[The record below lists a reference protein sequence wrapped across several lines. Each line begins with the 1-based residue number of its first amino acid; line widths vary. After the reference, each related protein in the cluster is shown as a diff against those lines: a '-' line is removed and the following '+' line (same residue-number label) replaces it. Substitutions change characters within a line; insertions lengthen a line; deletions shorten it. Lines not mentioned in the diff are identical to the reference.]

1 MNLKKLNTVNEVKDF
16 VNRGKVVYYNVNGCG
31 IKADSNLF
39 NELVIYD
46 NVRDVYHLWH
56 CDNSFEG
63 VKGSGLITY
72 EGITSMCEKGVFTTP
87 CDYVELHFHL
97 ETKVNIPY
105 RMYYGTF
112 EHYTYIVNKVYENGK
127 DCGYRVIPTLRY
139 IENITQS
146 YINICEIFNKFIKTF
161 DKLVYPITNG
171 EDIKKQFLNDFNN
184 IENGLNYGCVFRYS
198 II

>member
-1 MNLKKLNTVNEVKDF
+1 MC
-16 VNRGKVVYYNVNGCG
+16 YNVNGCG

-39 NELVIYD
+39 NELAIYY
-46 NVRDVYHLWH
+46 NVRNVYHLWH

-63 VKGSGLITY
+63 VKGSDLITCDDIISMY
-72 EGITSMCEKGVFTTP
+72 EKSVFTTP
-87 CDYVELHFHL
+87 YDYVKLHFPL

-105 RMYYGTF
+105 CMYYGMF

-139 IENITQS
+139 RENITQS
-146 YINICEIFNKFIKTF
+146 YINICEIFNKFIKAF
-161 DKLVYPITNG
+161 GELVYPITNG

>member
-1 MNLKKLNTVNEVKDF
+1 MC
-16 VNRGKVVYYNVNGCG
+16 YNVNGCV

-39 NELVIYD
+39 NELAIYY
-46 NVRDVYHLWH
+46 NVRNVYHLWH

-63 VKGSGLITY
+63 VKGSDLITCDD
-72 EGITSMCEKGVFTTP
+72 IISMYEKGVFTTP
-87 CDYVELHFHL
+87 CNYVKLHFHL

-127 DCGYRVIPTLRY
+127 DCGYGVILTLRY
-139 IENITQS
+139 RENITQF

-161 DKLVYPITNG
+161 GKLVYPITNG
-171 EDIKKQFLNDFNN
+171 ENIKKQFLNDFNY
-184 IENGLNYGCVFRYS
+184 IEYGLNYGCVFRYN

>member
-1 MNLKKLNTVNEVKDF
+1 MCYTVNS
-16 VNRGKVVYYNVNGCG
+16 CG

-39 NELVIYD
+39 NELVIYN
-46 NVRDVYHLWH
+46 NVRNVYHLWH

-63 VKGSGLITY
+63 VKGSDLITCDD
-72 EGITSMCEKGVFTTP
+72 ITSMYEKGVFTTP
-87 CDYVELHFHL
+87 YDYVKLHFHL

-139 IENITQS
+139 RENIPQS

-161 DKLVYPITNG
+161 GKLFYPITNG
-171 EDIKKQFLNDFNN
+171 EDIKKQFLNDFNH
-184 IENGLNYGCVFRYS
+184 IENGLNYGCVFRYN